1 MGEAMHDFLSA
12 VDEWLCD
19 DYALDIRYVARPTP
33 NGLEII
39 SALIA
44 MNPLK
49 ASIDNSFSIATENI
63 VAGQIQQYPV
73 SKKALNNI
81 LTESTQGR
89 ISIESGTLRL
99 AGNTPFDYYSEMSH
113 RDRWFSE
120 LHLQIG
126 GGRSPIPS
134 AESFSKI
141 DNDLRAANPPF
152 DGLSDLIAWLGI
164 DSAALNGGA
173 PTITARVGP
182 PVDLITKQCELHDN
196 QLTLV
201 LHAHSAFD
209 PQQISLAVRGLPG
222 GGLVGRQQ
230 VAGLVNWGAVSNNR
244 REGVATIHIQD
255 SDSALAMLMIGAST
269 VRRQWF
275 LDPARARNYRYMA
288 VQHFDADL
296 QKIRGAVLEAP
307 ESAKFEQGV
316 AALLF
321 LFGFSPVLQIE
332 TDSPDLI
339 VTTPKGQLVLVE
351 CTIKISDFSKK
362 LGKLVD
368 RRGSLSKSLAGAGHP
383 PEILAVLICRSPR
396 DQIAAH
402 EDELRTHKVRLL
414 AREDLQGSF
423 DRVRHPDD
431 PDKIVSD
438 ARASLESQT
447 KGLFDA

>member
-1 MGEAMHDFLSA
+1 MTEAMHDFLSA

-19 DYALDIRYVARPTP
+19 DYTLDIRYVARPTP

-49 ASIDNSFSIATENI
+49 ASIDSSFSIATENI

-73 SKKALNNI
+73 NKKELNNI
-81 LTESTQGR
+81 LTESTQRR
-89 ISIESGTLRL
+89 ISIESVTLRL

-113 RDRWFSE
+113 RERWFSE
-120 LHLQIG
+120 LHLQIS
-126 GGRSPIPS
+126 GGRSPISS

-141 DNDLRAANPPF
+141 GNDLRAANPPF
-152 DGLSDLIAWLGI
+152 DGLSDLTGWLGI
-164 DSAALNGGA
+164 DSAALNGGT
-173 PTITARVGP
+173 PTITVRVGP
-182 PVDLITKQCELHDN
+182 PVDLMTNRCELHDN

-201 LHAHSAFD
+201 LHAHGAFD
-209 PQQISLAVRGLPG
+209 PQRISLAVRGLPG

-230 VAGLVNWGAVSNNR
+230 VASLVKWAAVSNNR
-244 REGVATIHIQD
+244 REGVASIPIQD
-255 SDSALAMLMIGAST
+255 SDSALAILMIGAST

-288 VQHFDADL
+288 VQHFDTDL
-296 QKIRGAVLEAP
+296 RKIRSAVLEAP

-321 LFGFSPVLQIE
+321 LLGFSPVLQIE

-339 VTTPKGQLVLVE
+339 VTTPGGQLVLVE
-351 CTIKISDFSKK
+351 CTTKISDFSLK

-414 AREDLQGSF
+414 AREDLVGSF
-423 DRVRHPDD
+423 DRVRHPND
-431 PDKIVSD
+431 PDKIVID

-447 KGLFDA
+447 KVLLDA